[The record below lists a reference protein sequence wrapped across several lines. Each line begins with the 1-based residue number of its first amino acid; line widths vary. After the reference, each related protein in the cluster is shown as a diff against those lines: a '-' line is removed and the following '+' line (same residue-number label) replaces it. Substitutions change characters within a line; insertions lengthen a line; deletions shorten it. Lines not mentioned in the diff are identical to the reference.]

1 MSDGLNSVN
10 LIGNLGSDPE
20 LRMTSGGQAVLTLR
34 LATSE
39 SYLDRERNRQERTEW
54 HTVVVWG
61 KRAEAL
67 ARILRKGSKIG
78 VQGSLRTT
86 SWEGTDGTKRYRTD
100 IQARQVILCG
110 DGRRA
115 SNDSADNYDRGNPA
129 PAESYPPGGYAEEDD
144 IPF

>member
-10 LIGNLGSDPE
+10 LIGNLGNDPE

-67 ARILRKGSKIG
+67 ARILHKGSKIG

-86 SWEGTDGTKRYRTD
+86 SWEGNDGAKRYRTD

-110 DGRRA
+110 DGRHHA
-115 SNDSADNYDRGNPA
+115 PAPQDQADNYDR
-129 PAESYPPGGYAEEDD
+129 SGYAPPPSSYTDDDD